1 MAGPMPGLLT
11 LMEEL
16 YGRINKERLFGGGV
30 RGAATRG
37 LLGADAPPDATPA
50 EMEAYRNFGNA
61 SMALAAGPVAATRA
75 IRGAKSAKTLA
86 PQAQALETARQNAV
100 KMLGLPENNTAM
112 DRARAMGFDT
122 EAFHGTTADIRMF
135 APEFLGESTGAQSAK
150 KAYFL
155 AADPSNPPA
164 QMLTKAPPDSKS
176 VQMLRDAGIPEEEIV
191 RLNQVSMKGHG
202 AETASGYA
210 QIGGSR
216 DYKEAMRK
224 ANAAEKAGNWGDYE
238 KWMTIAEDAEIG
250 RNQYLQG
257 LVAKYGDARDT
268 MLAKIN
274 DSILSKTLP
283 QEQAVALDAKMKQLM
298 PYGWYNS
305 YSIPQL
311 KALKGQLAKLSDA
324 PEAALKSIDDFIAVK
339 AERQL
344 AEHTQQGGNV
354 MPLMVRTQNP
364 MNYDF
369 GGSAYRDASYSD
381 LIDKAAASKNDVLF
395 LRNTFDPGAGPAKLV
410 DVLAVRD
417 PSRIRSRFAA
427 FDPARIDE
435 KDLLASLAAMGITL
449 PLTMGLLSEQ
459 PD

>member
-1 MAGPMPGLLT
+1 MAGPMPGLLS
-11 LMEEL
+11 LVEEL
-16 YGRINKERLFGGGV
+16 YGRVNKDRLFGTGV
-30 RGAATRG
+30 RGAAIRG
-37 LLGADAPPDATPA
+37 LLGADPPADATGK
-50 EMEAYRNFGNA
+50 EMDAYRNFSNA
-61 SMALAAGPVAATRA
+61 AMALAAGPVAATRA
-75 IRGAKSAKTLA
+75 MRGAKTLKNA
-86 PQAQALETARQNAV
+86 PQAEALETARQNAV
-100 KMLGLPENNTAM
+100 KMLGLPETNTAM

-135 APEFLGESTGAQSAK
+135 LPEFRGEATGAQSAK

-155 AADPSNPPA
+155 AADPLNPPA
-164 QMLTKAPPDSKS
+164 QMLTKAPANSES
-176 VQMLRDAGIPEEEIV
+176 VQMLRNLGIPETEISK
-191 RLNQVSMKGHG
+191 LNQVSMKGHG

-224 ANAAEKAGNWGDYE
+224 ANAEEKAGNWGEYE
-238 KWMTIAEDAEIG
+238 KWMKIAEDAEIG

-274 DSILSKTLP
+274 DSILSKKLP
-283 QEQAVALDAKMKQLM
+283 QDQAVALDAKMKQLM

-311 KALKGQLAKLSDA
+311 KALKGELAKLSDA
-324 PEAALKSIDDFIAVK
+324 PEGALKSIDDFISVK

-344 AEHTQQGGNV
+344 AENTQQGSNV
-354 MPLMVRTQNP
+354 MPLMVRSQNP

-369 GGSAYRDASYSD
+369 GGGAYREQSYAD
-381 LIDKAAASKNDVLF
+381 LIDKAANAKSDVLF

-427 FDPARIDE
+427 FDPARIDD

-449 PLTMGLLSEQ
+449 PLTMGLLSDQ
-459 PD
+459 TD